1 MNKMNETEIA
11 EFIVK
16 YGSAYN
22 HRYIERKK
30 WDEIQLKSIDN
41 DYKDL
46 DNWLTNHEE
55 KKKNYQTMEVIS
67 NKIPNNNYLIFNIWI
82 TVGIVD
88 FVDFYDILINS
99 NIKIV
104 GGGSIITSMSMMNNL
119 FIARL
124 MEKELIE
131 HNDYIEIPI
140 ILFEMLTPNGFPLYL
155 QNFDNIGIVLT
166 VGKFNAYISK
176 VKFDYQENESK
187 INANNF
193 FNFTVLQCISN
204 NYILNNESSV
214 YHPFLI
220 NPCKMILF
228 EFYNYEI
235 DEPILQSI
243 VLSICGHPI
252 EYNIDDSIICSE
264 FDNKKIYC
272 LSLTPEYK
280 TEEDMIKFFS
290 SKRQYSMIGMN
301 LSNDLKIIF
310 KFDREYYKLGV
321 NISAIGSNQMRFM
334 SGLIGLA
341 YSQ

>member
-1 MNKMNETEIA
+1 MNEIEMA

-16 YGSAYN
+16 HRSTYN

-30 WDEIQLKSIDN
+30 WDEVQLKSIDN

-46 DNWLTNHEE
+46 DNWLTNYEE
-55 KKKNYQTMEVIS
+55 KTQNCQTMEIIS
-67 NKIPNNNYLIFNIWI
+67 NKIPNNNYCIFNIWI
-82 TVGIVD
+82 KVGIVD
-88 FVDFYDILINS
+88 FVDFYDMLINS
-99 NIKIV
+99 NIKIL
-104 GGGSIITSMSMMNNL
+104 GGNGSIITNMSMMNNL

-124 MEKELIE
+124 MGKELIE

-140 ILFEMLTPNGFPLYL
+140 ILFEMLIPTGFPLYL
-155 QNFDNIGIVLT
+155 LKFHDIEIVLN
-166 VGKFNAYISK
+166 VGRFNARISK

-187 INANNF
+187 IYTNNLL
-193 FNFTVLQCISN
+193 NFTVLQCVSN

-214 YHPFLI
+214 YNPFLI

-228 EFYNYEI
+228 EFYDYEI

-272 LSLTPEYK
+272 LSLTHEYK

-301 LSNDLKIIF
+301 LSNVINKIIF
-310 KFDREYYKLGV
+310 KFDKEYYKLGV
-321 NISAIGSNQMRFM
+321 TISAIGSNQMRFM
-334 SGLIGLA
+334 GGMFGLA
-341 YSQ
+341 YLQ